1 MERFVQ
7 HGEELLEGG
16 SIHRLIRDDHRH
28 LKKVRLIQKVLR
40 NAVEHV
46 RGAEVLGAVASIPVG
61 RVLEDAVR
69 LRAGR
74 SGHCRRG
81 RDVVPPP
88 HVAGEFLLRDVDRR
102 WKLGPRDE
110 KSKAQVRRQDVN
122 REPRRVASTDQ
133 HPMSPGTAQSQH
145 RYSHSHSTITAS
157 CTDQHPMSPGTN
169 VEPITRRVWGDT
181 AQRNAG
187 VMVEIKPR
195 SRIPGDGFV
204 GIVPG
209 RGRHERTDRLCDVV
223 LRADLERDVDRVAL
237 THDRL
242 REVLERH
249 RADSGGVELG
259 GAGMQ
264 GLVILV
270 AMPMPVRCCTRFTS
284 SGRSW
289 GFTGSGTNGGKQAYS
304 ERVRGDRA
312 LRHAHLSGAARGA
325 PVRGAD

>member
-110 KSKAQVRRQDVN
+110 KSKAQVRRQGVN
-122 REPRRVASTDQ
+122 REPRRVAS
-133 HPMSPGTAQSQH
+133 
-145 RYSHSHSTITAS
+145 
-157 CTDQHPMSPGTN
+157 TDQHPMSPGTN

-187 VMVEIKPR
+187 VIVEIKPR

-270 AMPMPVRCCTRFTS
+270 AMPMPIGC
-284 SGRSW
+284 
-289 GFTGSGTNGGKQAYS
+289 
-304 ERVRGDRA
+304 
-312 LRHAHLSGAARGA
+312 
-325 PVRGAD
+325 